1 MILLGHKKLDGMKFG
16 GWVLQRPTM
25 TRWSSL
31 RRDSLQIE
39 VHDTLGYTTGVI
51 HIEDIGSGI
60 IRLHFSGHRGGKLK
74 SNEILTPIG
83 EIRTLQGVQT
93 CIKALLLGVLNK

>member
-25 TRWSSL
+25 TRWF
-31 RRDSLQIE
+31 SLQIE

-51 HIEDIGSGI
+51 LIEDIGNGI
-60 IRLHFSGHRGGKLK
+60 IRLHFSGHRGGQFK